1 MLRRVMASGETTEH
15 AGRSLMLLIA
25 GTTFMELL
33 DGTIISTAAPAMSR
47 SFGVSA
53 PQMAVT
59 ITAYL
64 ITLAALIPLSGW
76 LADRYGARTVF
87 VAGIAVFTVASGLC
101 ATSHSLAELTALRVL
116 QGAGGAT
123 MVPVGRM
130 VVLRVTDKS
139 ALVRA
144 VAFLTWPALVAP
156 IAAPLAGGALTTY
169 LSWRWIFVINLP
181 IGVFAL
187 ACALRLVPQ
196 IRGAERERLDWGGFV
211 LTTVCLVAIIVGSA
225 ALGAPN
231 VRWAEVLVAFALAAA
246 AGVAAVRHLLSARE
260 PLLDLRLFRVP
271 TFRMSHT
278 SGSLNR
284 LTIQAMPFV
293 LPLLFQVGFHWT
305 PVKSGAVVIA
315 LFCGNLG
322 IKPATTSMLRR
333 FGFRKVIVAS
343 NWVAAAT
350 MVVCGL
356 FSAHTPLV
364 AILAVLAVSGAA
376 RSSGFTAYN
385 TITFADI
392 DPDDIRHANTIAWTA
407 FQLAVAVGVALGAV
421 ALRVGAWAAPAIGAG
436 SATPAYRT
444 AFLILALVTF
454 VAGAQALRMRGD
466 AGGQLLRARAGG
478 VAPSQSS

>member
-1 MLRRVMASGETTEH
+1 MAAS
-15 AGRSLMLLIA
+15 
-25 GTTFMELL
+25 F
-33 DGTIISTAAPAMSR
+33 DVAP
-47 SFGVSA
+47 

-87 VAGIAVFTVASGLC
+87 VGGIALFTLASGLC
-101 ATSHSLAELTALRVL
+101 AASHSLGELTALRVL

-130 VVLRVTDKS
+130 VVLRVTNKS

-187 ACALRLVPQ
+187 ACAVRLVPQ
-196 IRGAERERLDWGGFV
+196 IRGEQRERLDWSGFAMS
-211 LTTVCLVAIIVGSA
+211 TVCLVAIVVGCA
-225 ALGAPN
+225 ALGAPT
-231 VRWAEVLVAFALAAA
+231 VRWAEVAVAFALAAV
-246 AGVAAVRHLLSARE
+246 AGVAAVRQ

-284 LTIQAMPFV
+284 LTINAMPFV
-293 LPLLFQVGFHWT
+293 LPLLFQVGFGWSA
-305 PVKSGAVVIA
+305 VKSGAVVIA
-315 LFCGNLG
+315 LFCGNLA

-333 FGFRKVIVAS
+333 FGFRTVIVSA

-350 MVVCGL
+350 MVLCGL

-364 AILAVLAVSGAA
+364 VILAVLVVSGAA
-376 RSSGFTAYN
+376 RSTGFTAYN

-392 DPDDIRHANTIAWTA
+392 DPDDIRHANTIAWTS
-407 FQLAVAVGVALGAV
+407 FQLALAVGVALGAV
-421 ALRVGAWAAPAIGAG
+421 ALRLGAFAPAIGAG

-444 AFLILALVTF
+444 AFFILALVTF
-454 VAGAQALRMRGD
+454 VAGAQALRMRRD
-466 AGGQLLRARAGG
+466 DGGALLGARTG
-478 VAPSQSS
+478 VAASR

>member
-1 MLRRVMASGETTEH
+1 MATAETNTE

-33 DGTIISTAAPAMSR
+33 DGTIISTAAPHMAG
-47 SFGVSA
+47 SFGVTP
-53 PQMAVT
+53 PQMAVA

-101 ATSHSLAELTALRVL
+101 ASSHSLGELTALRVL

-156 IAAPLAGGALTTY
+156 IAAPLAGGALTSY

-196 IRGAERERLDWGGFV
+196 IRGEERERLDWSGFAM
-211 LTTVCLVAIIVGSA
+211 TTVCLVAIVVGCA

-231 VRWAEVLVAFALAAA
+231 VRWAEVAVAFAVAAA
-246 AGVAAVRHLLSARE
+246 AGVVAVRHLLAAAE

-284 LTIQAMPFV
+284 LTINAMPFV
-293 LPLLFQVGFHWT
+293 LPLLFQVGFGWSA
-305 PVKSGAVVIA
+305 VKSGAVVIA

-333 FGFRKVIVAS
+333 FGFRTVIVAA

-350 MVVCGL
+350 MVLCGL
-356 FSAHTPLV
+356 FSSRTPLV
-364 AILAVLAVSGAA
+364 AILAVLVVSGAA
-376 RSSGFTAYN
+376 RSTGFTAYN

-392 DPDDIRHANTIAWTA
+392 DPSDIRHANTIAWTS

-421 ALRVGAWAAPAIGAG
+421 ALRLGSWAAPALGAG

-444 AFLILALVTF
+444 AFFILAAVTF
-454 VAGAQALRMRGD
+454 VAGVEALRMRRD
-466 AGGQLLRARAGG
+466 DGGALLGARAG
-478 VAPSQSS
+478 VATSPR